1 MLKSEIESEI
11 PSLINF
17 VLINIDNV
25 DDVSEKLVLFDNLI
39 NNVTRKLLD
48 VISISKHSATDL
60 R

>member
-11 PSLINF
+11 SSLINF
-17 VLINIDNV
+17 ILINIDNV

-39 NNVTRKLLD
+39 NNVTSKLLD